1 MAKKKLMQD
10 STGQI
15 FPITTA
21 DAVYLDDGSKTIKK
35 YVDDEL
41 NNLMD
46 LIGSGTG
53 GTGGSDTSSEHTHD
67 YLPLTGGTISGEL
80 YVEGSLDVGENLTVQ
95 HGHTALNTLE
105 AVGDVTFD
113 SDLSVCYGT
122 TTVDT
127 LVVNAVGN
135 FNDDISVKSGQS
147 IYVGGNE
154 VLNTSNYSNHAL
166 PKVGGTMT
174 GTLAINKNSNTGYF
188 DVGTNSVYMYNETAG
203 KSVDVNN
210 DGTLSFG
217 GNTVLHAGNY
227 NSYALPLT
235 GGTITGDVY
244 AENNVV
250 IDGDLT
256 AYYGTTTLD
265 ELNVYNVATFGDDVC
280 IGDGHTIYIGQGE
293 VYHTG
298 NKPTASE
305 IGAFP
310 TTGGTINGHLYT
322 EGDLEVG
329 GDLIAQYG
337 HTVVNTLEATGVVDF
352 HSNLNTSAD
361 INCTATIT
369 ANKYNF
375 PTNVN
380 DTDDYAY
387 ITVVHTDKR
396 TAMEFYVGNNCQ
408 IEGAD
413 DSQNSDYQ
421 ATNDDRFIW
430 RLPDISEE
438 GYPELFND
446 DSHTMQ
452 LYNWWMIGGWPCLR
466 VSEVYVDSLYSDT
479 VYAECE
485 DYHSTIRKL
494 RPPTDNTSDS
504 YLGES
509 SYRFYDVYCTRGAF
523 NGSDSKLKED
533 IKSIS
538 RRDFNGGIELLS
550 DEEVESSVS
559 SYDLY
564 DYIKNASLYSYKYK
578 TANETSDVDYY
589 VGILADNVPDNVF
602 NVIGTYSKTEEEYQ
616 QEIEE
621 RPAIIERYNE
631 LLEAGVYNSE
641 KPGVMDR
648 EFGMSLA
655 EIRDRALN
663 EPEEPVRLIN
673 APAQVS
679 MLQEVLSI
687 AINKIEVLEARIEE
701 LENN

>member
-46 LIGSGTG
+46 LIGSGTE

-67 YLPLTGGTISGEL
+67 Y
-80 YVEGSLDVGENLTVQ
+80 
-95 HGHTALNTLE
+95 
-105 AVGDVTFD
+105 
-113 SDLSVCYGT
+113 
-122 TTVDT
+122 
-127 LVVNAVGN
+127 
-135 FNDDISVKSGQS
+135 
-147 IYVGGNE
+147 
-154 VLNTSNYSNHAL
+154 
-166 PKVGGTMT
+166 
-174 GTLAINKNSNTGYF
+174 
-188 DVGTNSVYMYNETAG
+188 
-203 KSVDVNN
+203 
-210 DGTLSFG
+210 
-217 GNTVLHAGNY
+217 
-227 NSYALPLT
+227 LPLT

-280 IGDGHTIYIGQGE
+280 IRDGHTVYIGQGE
-293 VYHTG
+293 VYHPG

-322 EGDLEVG
+322 EGDLEAG

-337 HTVVNTLEATGVVDF
+337 HTVVNTLETTGVVNF
-352 HSNLNTSAD
+352 YSNLNTSAD

-375 PTNVN
+375 PTNAN

-396 TAMEFYVGNNCQ
+396 TAMEFHVGNNCQ

-430 RLPDISEE
+430 RLPDLIIDDS
-438 GYPELFND
+438 PELHNE

-452 LYNWWMIGGWPCLR
+452 LYNWWMIGGWPTLK
-466 VSEVYVDSLYSDT
+466 VAEIYTDSIYTDT
-479 VYAECE
+479 IHAECA
-485 DYHSTIRKL
+485 DYNSAIRKL
-494 RPPTDNTSDS
+494 RPPTDTPTDS
-504 YLGES
+504 FLGDS
-509 SYRFYDVYCTRGAF
+509 SYRYYDVYCTRGAF
-523 NGSDSKLKED
+523 NGSDSKLKEN
-533 IKSIS
+533 IKTIS
-538 RRDFNGGIELLS
+538 RKDFGGIELLS
-550 DEEVESSVS
+550 EEEVESNVS

-564 DYIKNASLYSYKYK
+564 DYIKNASLYSYNYK
-578 TANETSDVDYY
+578 TSNEVSDNDCYI
-589 VGILADNVPDNVF
+589 GILADNVPDNVF

-631 LLEAGVYNSE
+631 LLKAGVYNSE
-641 KPGVMDR
+641 KPGVIDR
-648 EFGMSLA
+648 ELGMSLA

-687 AINKIEVLEARIEE
+687 ALNKIEILEAYNQDLEE
-701 LENN
+701 RLSNLENN